1 MIRRSIE
8 SALLAMLTLLASGIA
23 IAQAP
28 HETLHGAYRL
38 TFTRTCAVEGPE
50 LIVPPGPDGVRT
62 GIGGGGVTGPFT
74 LHGTIRYDGTGGG
87 TFSGQHVFASGTG
100 PVGTGIP
107 TGGGNEIFISQA
119 IVTCAVT
126 YAVNPDG
133 SLTQQLSCTVGFTTG
148 PHAGQTATLNG
159 IAMDGQLSP
168 EGSVLLL
175 SQTGTARET
184 FTPNFGPRSGI
195 SQQRICNGGGMA
207 TSHR

>member
-1 MIRRSIE
+1 MIRPSSG
-8 SALLAMLTLLASGIA
+8 SAVLALLTLLASGSA
-23 IAQAP
+23 TAQAP
-28 HETLHGAYRL
+28 HETLHGAYSL
-38 TFTRTCAVEGPE
+38 TFTRTCAVEGLE

-87 TFSGQHVFASGTG
+87 TFSGQHMFASGTG

-107 TGGGNEIFISQA
+107 TTGGNEIFVSQA
-119 IVTCAVT
+119 IVTCAVP

-133 SLTQQLSCTVGFTTG
+133 SLTQQLNCTAGFTTG
-148 PHAGQTATLNG
+148 PHAGQIADLNG

-168 EGSVLLL
+168 DGSVLLL

-184 FTPNFGPRSGI
+184 FTPSFGPGSGI
-195 SQQRICNGGGMA
+195 SQQRICNGTGMA
-207 TSHR
+207 TSLR